1 MSRIKAAGRRVYMME
16 MLGDEARAELAGD
29 LGLVTVHCRCG
40 CVRGEA
46 VRDSGDEPGKE
57 LKG

>member
-1 MSRIKAAGRRVYMME
+1 MME

-40 CVRGEA
+40 CARGEA